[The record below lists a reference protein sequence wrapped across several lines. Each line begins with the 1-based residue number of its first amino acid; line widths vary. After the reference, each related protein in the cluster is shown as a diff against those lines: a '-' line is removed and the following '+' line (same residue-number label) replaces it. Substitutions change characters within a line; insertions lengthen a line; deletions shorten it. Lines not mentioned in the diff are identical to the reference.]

1 MSNQTTRLSDKTLLY
16 YLPLGGTALSQSA
29 AISTRNVQA
38 RGQAQLLSRKDFET
52 TVKYVV
58 NIATEKE
65 DSDIER
71 KEDSDTERWID
82 VFRKRPSQKMNEV
95 SREKDSLQES
105 PYFYEALEAL
115 RGFEVSEDDEDDFAA
130 SVYAITT
137 AQKLIVEVYR
147 RIGARFP
154 QPVVFANGNRGIL
167 LQWDNSSRQV
177 RLVVPRDDTFLMYV
191 YHEDGSDYDAEA
203 EVSPDTLASW
213 LTWLNRA

>member
-1 MSNQTTRLSDKTLLY
+1 MSKQTIRPRDGSILAYLSSGKTSFSQN
-16 YLPLGGTALSQSA
+16 ALR
-29 AISTRNVQA
+29 IRNVQVHS
-38 RGQAQLLSRKDFET
+38 QD
-52 TVKYVV
+52 YVM
-58 NIATEKE
+58 NKMTEKE
-65 DSDIER
+65 DP
-71 KEDSDTERWID
+71 DTERWID
-82 VFRKRPSQKMNEV
+82 VFRKKSSQEVEEV

-137 AQKLIVEVYR
+137 AQRLIVEVYR
-147 RIGARFP
+147 RVGARFP
-154 QPVVFANGNRGIL
+154 QPAVFANGNRGIL